1 MGHLLLGNKVK
12 DQFESDTLSGQCRQ
26 SRSLSAQCSELRSIA
41 SQYKC
46 TNVLIYDTTNTSAL
60 LHPVHQL
67 HNLPAEICGGGAWRS
82 VWPRHSLHNTT
93 QMAQTR
99 YKELHLMCLEWQTDS
114 FLSGTVRTCTNHL
127 HLPAYTQWSL
137 RPHTLHN
144 TTPPRQSINTYHSL
158 THTDTGGRSSTVL
171 GPQGWNACPSDVNK
185 NTTHLSH

>member
-12 DQFESDTLSGQCRQ
+12 DQFESDTFGGQWRQ
-26 SRSLSAQCSELRSIA
+26 SRSLSAQHSELCIIA
-41 SQYKC
+41 SQYTC
-46 TNVLIYDTTNTSAL
+46 TNIMIYDTTNSSAL

-67 HNLPAEICGGGAWRS
+67 HNYLPLWWRS
-82 VWPRHSLHNTT
+82 VKVWPRHSLHNTT
-93 QMAQTR
+93 QMAQSR

-114 FLSGTVRTCTNHL
+114 FLSGTVRTCTN

-158 THTDTGGRSSTVL
+158 THTDTGGRSSTAL

-185 NTTHLSH
+185 NITHLSH